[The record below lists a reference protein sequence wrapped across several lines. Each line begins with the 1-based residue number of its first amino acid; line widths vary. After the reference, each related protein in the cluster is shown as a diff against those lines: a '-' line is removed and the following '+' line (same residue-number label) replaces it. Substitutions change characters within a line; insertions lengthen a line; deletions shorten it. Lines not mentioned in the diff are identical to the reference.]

1 LIWINAA
8 LRKSQQAGRTSPARG
23 DLGMSA
29 IERRTIGIV
38 DDDQA
43 VRDSFRFLL
52 EVVGH
57 PVETFASAAEF
68 LSAERHDLA
77 CLVLDQHLPQM
88 TGLQLA
94 EKLLGDGSGIRI
106 LLITGSPSPAI
117 FARAARLDIRVM
129 EKPPD
134 EHDVVQTLR
143 RLWSSHSQNVVIA
156 LPLEADRVRMTTVWG
171 VC

>member
-1 LIWINAA
+1 
-8 LRKSQQAGRTSPARG
+8 
-23 DLGMSA
+23 MSA

-43 VRDSFRFLL
+43 VRDSLRFLL

-68 LSAERHDLA
+68 LAARPRDLA
-77 CLVLDQHLPQM
+77 CLILDHHMPQM

-94 EKLLGDGSGIRI
+94 EKLHADGSSIPI
-106 LLITGSPSPAI
+106 LLITGLPSPAI
-117 FARAARLDIRVM
+117 VARAARLDIRVM

-134 EHDVVQTLR
+134 EDDVFDFINATR
-143 RLWSSHSQNVVIA
+143 S
-156 LPLEADRVRMTTVWG
+156 
-171 VC
+171 